1 MKLFQNIA
9 LYVWVVRTLFK
20 FVRKFEAVLAEPCA
34 PWLVEQKS
42 SGSTDNVDIQQ
53 EDTPLHQLHRAL
65 KSALPGRGRDLQ
77 VWHCVTE
84 TVLDSETSTY
94 SYRMIF

>member
-1 MKLFQNIA
+1 MFAAVSKRNRLKKILN
-9 LYVWVVRTLFK
+9 LYYATLRTLFK

-42 SGSTDNVDIQQ
+42 GEMDSVDVQS

-65 KSALPGRGRDLQ
+65 KSALPGRARDLQ
-77 VWHCVTE
+77 V
-84 TVLDSETSTY
+84 
-94 SYRMIF
+94 